1 MNYLQYVYDA
11 VDAATAKDVYA
22 YAAPQGLT
30 SDYIIITITGVDVT
44 ESKDWATAEGISAS
58 LFFHF
63 VDADTAQSELATIRE
78 AIKTN
83 TNYTEA
89 HLESLQFFYDDI
101 NERVIMA
108 CDFIFNINL

>member
-1 MNYLQYVYDA
+1 MNYLEYVYDA
-11 VDAATAKDVYA
+11 VNAATSTNVYA
-22 YAAPQGLT
+22 YAAPQFESG
-30 SDYIIITITGVDVT
+30 DYIVITITSVNVT
-44 ESKDWATAEGISAS
+44 QSKDWATAEGINAS

-63 VDADTAQSELATIRE
+63 SDADTAQSELATIRE
-78 AIKTN
+78 SIKTSA
-83 TNYTEA
+83 NYTEA